1 MLFRSRTDEP
11 DNETGNETKDVQM
24 DSPEPVQKKEL
35 KEEED
40 ESEGEGEGSGDDY
53 VAETERI
60 GTSRKVSHIIYIP

>member
-1 MLFRSRTDEP
+1 M
-11 DNETGNETKDVQM
+11 KDVQM
-24 DSPEPVQKKEL
+24 GSPEPTQKKDL
-35 KEEED
+35 KGGED